1 MSFSE
6 QRSSYSQMAQDSFR
20 IVVLGSGGVG
30 KTCVI
35 LRFLRDT
42 FDSDYVPTIQ
52 DSFEKTYAY
61 GGKTYKLNIVDTAGQ
76 DEMESINN
84 LAVKSADAFVLLY
97 ACTSSMSFGE
107 LDKYKTQIYNNS
119 TTGTPKIVI
128 GGNKCDMDDE
138 RAVTTEQGRAKCQE
152 LGVPFFECS
161 AKANIK
167 IADMFEASLKQ
178 LLGVEGG
185 DKKGGGGGGGGAPKE
200 GGGGGC
206 CEVA

>member
-1 MSFSE
+1 
-6 QRSSYSQMAQDSFR
+6 MAQDSFR

-42 FDSDYVPTIQ
+42 FDADYVPTIQ
-52 DSFEKTYAY
+52 DSFEKSYALA
-61 GGKTYKLNIVDTAGQ
+61 GKTYKLNIVDTAGQ

-84 LAVKSADAFVLLY
+84 LAIKSADAFVLLY
-97 ACTSSMSFGE
+97 SCTSSMSFGE
-107 LDKYKTQIYNNS
+107 LDKFKTQIQNNC

-128 GGNKCDMDDE
+128 GGNKCDMDDD

-152 LGVPFFECS
+152 LGCPFFECS
-161 AKANIK
+161 AKANVN
-167 IADMFEASLKQ
+167 IAPMFEASLNQ
-178 LLGVEGG
+178 LLGITNAGA
-185 DKKGGGGGGGGAPKE
+185 KGGGGKAPAKDA

-206 CEVA
+206 CSVA

>member
-1 MSFSE
+1 
-6 QRSSYSQMAQDSFR
+6 MADSFR

-42 FDSDYVPTIQ
+42 FDADYVPTIQ
-52 DSFEKTYAY
+52 DSFEKSYSLN
-61 GGKTYKLNIVDTAGQ
+61 GKTYKLNIVDTAGQ

-84 LAVKSADAFVLLY
+84 LAIKSADAFVLLY
-97 ACTSSMSFGE
+97 SCTSAMSFGE
-107 LDKYKTQIYNNS
+107 LDKYKTQICSNFTS
-119 TTGTPKIVI
+119 GTPKIVI
-128 GGNKCDMDDE
+128 GGNKCDMEDE

-152 LGVPFFECS
+152 LGSPFFECS

-167 IADMFEASLKQ
+167 IADMFEASLRQ

-185 DKKGGGGGGGGAPKE
+185 DKKAGGGGGGAPKE
-200 GGGGGC
+200 GAGGGC